1 MLKRRSNFQEGGVV
15 QRAYEEYQ
23 QRVGQPF
30 QQTIRGGVRG
40 YFGLPLMSDA
50 NEIGK
55 EAYRQAES
63 IGSMPGVGVPAKIAR
78 GASEVAQTAPA
89 LAVGAFGL
97 VKRIKK
103 ETPISFKADESLLA
117 TAQKD
122 VEKAGEKYLF
132 IDDMQRDSQG
142 VIPKKL
148 KNLDTGL
155 TKGDYTEQQIKE
167 AFSDTRKALK
177 DKYGDKLVLYRA
189 DAPKEERL
197 ADAKTVYMGDESL
210 AKRFEQQ
217 GRKAKPYIVDVD
229 DVLGVYTTRSGY
241 YEVIV
246 KKEALEKTIKAKEPQ
261 MAKGG
266 MMARN
271 IPGFQEGGANVDP
284 VSGNEVP
291 TGSMP
296 EEVRDDIDAKLSPGE
311 FVLPADVVRFIG
323 LERLM
328 KMRDEAKKGLQRSC
342 NIAHQTQDS

>member
-1 MLKRRSNFQEGGVV
+1 MLKRRNNFQQGGAV

-23 QRVGQPF
+23 RRIGQPF
-30 QQTIRGGVRG
+30 QQTVRGGVRG

-50 NEIGK
+50 DETGK
-55 EAYRQAES
+55 EAYRQAEA
-63 IGSMPGVGVPAKIAR
+63 IGSMPGVGVPAKITR
-78 GASEVAQTAPA
+78 GASDVIQTAPA
-89 LAVGAFGL
+89 LAAGAVGL
-97 VKRIKK
+97 VKKTKK
-103 ETPISFKADESLLA
+103 ETPIAFKADEIFLA

-132 IDDMQRDSQG
+132 IDDMQRDAQG

-148 KNLDTGL
+148 KNLDRGL

-167 AFSDTRKALK
+167 AFFDTRKALK

-217 GRKAKPYIVDVD
+217 GRKAQPYTVDID

-246 KKEALEKTIKAKEPQ
+246 KKEVILCVE
-261 MAKGG
+261 
-266 MMARN
+266 
-271 IPGFQEGGANVDP
+271 
-284 VSGNEVP
+284 
-291 TGSMP
+291 
-296 EEVRDDIDAKLSPGE
+296 LWW
-311 FVLPADVVRFIG
+311 
-323 LERLM
+323 
-328 KMRDEAKKGLQRSC
+328 
-342 NIAHQTQDS
+342 